1 MMLSG
6 VSMVMGPV
14 TLLRLGDIL
23 DTSASVVNPV
33 YTGCPQKNGHNSYLN
48 AAIGTSKTIFEILM
62 KGALNRAQELYDSM
76 QN

>member
-1 MMLSG
+1 
-6 VSMVMGPV
+6 MVMGPV

-48 AAIGTSKTIFEILM
+48 AAIGTTKTIFLM
-62 KGALNRAQELYDSM
+62 KRAFYRAQELYDFM